1 MEIYCEFDLLMPRD
15 FPDEIVFHRNISL
28 FFSALQIVQ
37 VLRTEH
43 QQINER
49 RSKEC
54 FFFIPWFVLAFLF

>member
-1 MEIYCEFDLLMPRD
+1 MPRD

-54 FFFIPWFVLAFLF
+54 SFFIPWFVLAFLF